1 MKKLLIVTHTMN
13 IGGIERS
20 LLGLLRSIDYSEYS
34 VDLFLMR
41 YEGELLTA
49 IPQEV
54 NVLPEIKECT
64 CYAVPIKAVIKK
76 CQLGMCVGR
85 VIAKAKARA
94 FEKRQLDSSLHSS
107 VELEYSHKY
116 TMRFVPKLKSGVE
129 IYDLAIS
136 FATPHYFVRDK
147 VVAKRKIAWIH
158 TDYSTIEIDRES
170 ELKMWGGFDYIAG
183 VSEKCV
189 SGFVNKFPELEDKT
203 MVIENILLSEAV
215 REEAL
220 EKIDGVFDKSYINL
234 LSVGR
239 FDPAKNFEAVPE
251 IVASLLGKGLKI
263 RWYLI
268 GFGQTESCITRN
280 IQKFNVSD
288 SVIILGKKENPYP
301 YIKSCDVYVQPSK
314 FEGKCVAVR
323 EAQILCKPVIITHYL
338 TAESQVESGVNGYI
352 IEQGTANIVEGLYK
366 LLMSRDELKQ
376 VSEHCKMQDFG
387 NKDEIKKIY
396 RLIEGETYDS

>member
-1 MKKLLIVTHTMN
+1 MKKLLIVTHAMN

-20 LLGLLRSIDYSEYS
+20 LLGLLRSIDYTEYS

-41 YEGELLTA
+41 HEGELLMA
-49 IPQEV
+49 IPKEV

-64 CYAVPIKAVIKK
+64 CYAVPIKDVLKK
-76 CQLGMCVGR
+76 FQLGMCVGR
-85 VIAKAKARA
+85 VIAKMKARS
-94 FEKRQLDSSLHSS
+94 FEKRKLCSSLHSS

-116 TMRFVPKLKSGVE
+116 TMRFVPKLKSGSE
-129 IYDLAIS
+129 TYDLAIS

-147 VVAKRKIAWIH
+147 VVAKKKIAWIH
-158 TDYSTIEIDRES
+158 TDYSTIEVDKKS
-170 ELKMWGGFDYIAG
+170 ELSMWGAFDYIAG

-189 SGFVNKFPELEDKT
+189 SGFINKFPELKDKT

-215 REEAL
+215 RRESL
-220 EKIDGVFDKSYINL
+220 EKIDETFDKSYINL

-251 IVASLLGKGLKI
+251 IVARLLEKGI
-263 RWYLI
+263 RVRWYLI
-268 GFGQTESCITRN
+268 GFGETESCITRN
-280 IQKFNVSD
+280 IERFNVTD

-301 YIKSCDVYVQPSK
+301 YIKLCDVYIQPSK

-338 TAESQVESGVNGYI
+338 TAESQVESGVNGFI

-366 LLMSRDELKQ
+366 LLTKQEELKQ
-376 VSEHCKMQDFG
+376 VSENCKMQDFG
-387 NKDEIKKIY
+387 NKNEVKKIY
-396 RLIEGETYDS
+396 RLIEG